1 LTVAPRPGGRSK
13 ARKNPR
19 GLRVEELNPHPKGAA
34 MPSTAAI
41 AMHIAGLLVLPPLIL
56 YGFIAGPGLPES
68 SFLEKYFR
76 AETYLNLAGSLFLVV
91 LWLSCAGKVAR
102 HFGYLDPA
110 SWDRLQIPIGLA
122 FAVTS
127 FAYLG
132 LWIRALIKVHR
143 AGSRST

>member
-1 LTVAPRPGGRSK
+1 ML
-13 ARKNPR
+13 
-19 GLRVEELNPHPKGAA
+19 
-34 MPSTAAI
+34 STTAI
-41 AMHIAGLLVLPPLIL
+41 AMYIAGLLVLPPLIL
-56 YGFIAGPGLPES
+56 YGFIAGPGLPEN

-76 AETYLNLAGSLFLVV
+76 AERYLNLAGSLFLVV

-110 SWDRLQIPIGLA
+110 AWDRLEIPMGLA
-122 FAVTS
+122 FFATS

-143 AGSRST
+143 AGSTPT